1 MTLIAHDMAREID
14 PGKALSV
21 SLRECTATAHE
32 TAEQSPFMAR
42 LLAGD
47 LDLAAAADYT
57 GQLWFV
63 YQALE
68 DAVRAHAGQPRLVA
82 FADPRLERLAAIE
95 TDLAELQGPDWR
107 ENLGAGPAAQRY
119 VTRLAQLSGSGD
131 VLGLIAHHYTRYLG
145 DLSGGQVISRMLRQ
159 HYGITER
166 GVNFYDFDSIG
177 KIKPY
182 RDGYR
187 ENLDALGLETADAAH
202 LIAEANQ
209 AFALNGQLFREL
221 AQRHCITV

>member
-14 PGKALSV
+14 PDKALSI

-47 LDLAAAADYT
+47 LDVAAAADYT

-68 DAVRAHAGQPRLVA
+68 DAVRAHAGQPQLTA
-82 FADPRLERLAAIE
+82 FADSRLERLAAIE
-95 TDLAELQGPDWR
+95 ADLAELIGQDWR
-107 ENLGAGPAAQRY
+107 ENLSAGPAAQRY
-119 VTRLAQLSGSGD
+119 VTRLEQLSVSGD

-159 HYGITER
+159 HYGINER
-166 GVNFYDFDSIG
+166 SVNFYDFESIG

-182 RDGYR
+182 RDAYR
-187 ENLDALGLETADAAH
+187 ENLDALGLDIAETTH
-202 LIAEANQ
+202 LITEANQ
-209 AFALNGQLFREL
+209 AFALNGELFREL
-221 AQRHCITV
+221 AKRHCAAA